1 MSETLSP
8 DSREEGKLRAL
19 YEEDENGISPI
30 HEMQQTLIQLNSVAA
45 IVTVIAFK
53 LHHPKNSIDLE
64 RFLPKNLS
72 DSPSAAVDS
81 FKRQSI
87 DKTIENL
94 LDAVSKGQLCLRDY
108 AHFVGCAQP
117 NDGEEYALAEAES
130 PQIPSSKMPILQRSM
145 QTGVKYLNQILQG
158 QLTLVL
164 PPENAYKNK
173 TIADRKLNNEKG
185 RIEEMTDLA
194 RMSWIFTDQAL
205 GDLFKKVLAQVPSY
219 VIQNQSVSVDPR
231 VLQSGLSTR
240 LSCQWDEERS
250 KPRFQRI
257 GYFGYYYYLMFGG
270 QSCEVQILHKSM
282 QDVNQQ
288 THNLHVIHRVTE
300 QIIQVMNTEKQSS
313 NPPVSDLLKELK
325 AAIELA
331 NVSLMT
337 FADQLPDIKHP
348 SIFERFSSVTQHV
361 TKIFGQTKTPVV
373 ETFRQRMNSFDRAS
387 REVFRGLPNLN
398 KDSLQALATE
408 SDNLRQFLHFA
419 SVLGRR
425 NDPLHQEVYT
435 KEMCEKLSR

>member
-53 LHHPKNSIDLE
+53 LHNKNADIDLE

-219 VIQNQSVSVDPR
+219 VIQNQSVSVGPR
-231 VLQSGLSTR
+231 FLQSGLNTR
-240 LSCQWDEERS
+240 LSCQWDEEMS
-250 KPRFQRI
+250 KPRIQKS
-257 GYFGYYYYLMFGG
+257 GYFGDYYYLMFGG

-300 QIIQVMNTEKQSS
+300 QIIQVMNTEKKSS
-313 NPPVSDLLKELK
+313 NPKTSDLCNELR
-325 AAIELA
+325 AAIDLVD
-331 NVSLMT
+331 VSLTT
-337 FADQLPDIKHP
+337 FADQLHTIRRP
-348 SIFERFSSVTQHV
+348 SVNGTILSVTQNV
-361 TKIFGQTKTPVV
+361 MRVFGQKEKPVA
-373 ETFRQRMNSFDRAS
+373 ETFNQRIEEFNDAS
-387 REVFRGLPNLN
+387 KKVFSGELN
-398 KDSLQALATE
+398 QDSLQALATA
-408 SDNLRQFLHFA
+408 SNNLRQFLHVA
-419 SVLGRR
+419 SVLGRE
-425 NDPLHQEVYT
+425 NDSSYQELYT
-435 KEMCEKLSR
+435 RQMDGKLSM